1 MVGRQCGVVMTITQ
15 QKRDQGKQ
23 EITHRQIALKSITK
37 VFHSPG
43 TCRQGFAY
51 AVFAMAVRLRSDTV
65 PLCGRIRMS
74 WIYQSSLTASTASLP
89 AAARPASQAVT
100 VPARMT
106 AAQSASSSAQGRAR
120 ARSMVHGP
128 VKALRVD
135 NMHQ

>member
-51 AVFAMAVRLRSDTV
+51 AVFAMAVRLRPETV

-89 AAARPASQAVT
+89 AAARPASQAVN
-100 VPARMT
+100 VPASIT
-106 AAQSASSSAQGRAR
+106 AAHKASRRSQGSI
-120 ARSMVHGP
+120 RSMVQLKLCG
-128 VKALRVD
+128 LTT
-135 NMHQ
+135 

>member
-1 MVGRQCGVVMTITQ
+1 MTVPHP
-15 QKRDQGKQ
+15 KRHVGKQ
-23 EITHRQIALKSITK
+23 KK
-37 VFHSPG
+37 
-43 TCRQGFAY
+43 
-51 AVFAMAVRLRSDTV
+51 
-65 PLCGRIRMS
+65 GRIARGR
-74 WIYQSSLTASTASLP
+74 WIAGDKPPWPLAAKAGGPAYQSSLTASTASLP

-135 NMHQ
+135 HMHQHQLLMLHREIKLLLQRTKSEALPRQTFSR